1 MKQLKKEVV
10 KIVNKEE
17 PSNEPKAGIS
27 KFKSIKYFEP
37 IPITATLD
45 QKTFL
50 NESDTERI
58 KKKMKFKKILPTK
71 KKMTHFD
78 INKIFPRK
86 TDITSSS
93 IFSSSVDNLNVS
105 ANTFE
110 LSDHSKS
117 SPGLSVEAET
127 CNEAAKT
134 AKIVV
139 FGSFINVS
147 F

>member
-45 QKTFL
+45 KKIFL
-50 NESDTERI
+50 IESDTESF
-58 KKKMKFKKILPTK
+58 KKKMKFKKIFPTK
-71 KKMTHFD
+71 KKMTPLN
-78 INKIFPRK
+78 NKIFPQI
-86 TDITSSS
+86 TDISSS
-93 IFSSSVDNLNVS
+93 TSFSSSVDNLNVS

-110 LSDHSKS
+110 LSEHSKS